1 MSLQGVQYAGEYEV
15 SHIRLISSSGTT
27 LPIEG
32 AVVQLD
38 FMEDIFTNSIFG
50 AISVVDTNDLVHNMP
65 IVGQEF
71 LDIKIKTPTLND
83 EIDNIFSVIKI
94 NKYSDV
100 NQGAKLFELHFTSL
114 EFVRNNRIRVSKSFT
129 GTTSEIV
136 QDLLENEQF
145 IGTKKNIN
153 IEETIGI
160 KKVVSPNLN
169 PYRLIRNLTS
179 ESIAK
184 NSGSPHFL
192 FYETLKGINFR
203 TVQNLYDEESS
214 GTFDAGVSAARDINF
229 TKVIDDMRRVISQDA
244 GGYNDMMQ
252 NIKSGVMGS
261 SLIMHDIYNKNYQK
275 YDYKYFQNFGDFGR
289 IDENPIYNEVLI
301 DDFNNTVGDFPEGKI
316 YVHPTSTTTDFLDAQ
331 HYDTSS
337 QQYAYTSNKTQNTL
351 QYRRSKYMELMG
363 GVSLTL
369 EVNGHTALEA
379 GQMVDF
385 FRDSTGKKIDDGIDK
400 YFSGR
405 FLISSLRHTFSNNF
419 KKHEI
424 TMLIVKDSFPSSIP
438 VRSSAKPPRQ
448 RRGFTTN
455 LTTRG

>member
-1 MSLQGVQYAGEYEV
+1 MSLPGVQYAGEYEV

-153 IEETIGI
+153 IEETVGI

-275 YDYKYFQNFGDFGR
+275 YDYKYFENFDDFGR
-289 IDENPIYNEVLI
+289 IDENPIYNEVPI

-316 YVHPTSTTTDFLDAQ
+316 YVHPTSTTTDFIDAQ

>member
-71 LDIKIKTPTLND
+71 LDIKIITPTLND
-83 EIDNIFSVIKI
+83 EINNIFSVIKI

-114 EFVRNNRIRVSKSFT
+114 EFIRNNRIRVSKSFT

-203 TVQNLYDEESS
+203 TVQSLYEEESS

-275 YDYKYFQNFGDFGR
+275 YDYKYFENFDDFGR
-289 IDENPIYNEVLI
+289 IDENPIYNEVPI

-316 YVHPTSTTTDFLDAQ
+316 YVHPTSTTTDFIDAQ

-337 QQYAYTSNKTQNTL
+337 QQYTYTSNKTQNTL

>member
-1 MSLQGVQYAGEYEV
+1 MSKPGIQFAGEYEV
-15 SHIRLISSSGTT
+15 SHIKLISSSGTT
-27 LPIEG
+27 LSIEG
-32 AVVQLD
+32 VVVQLD
-38 FMEDIFTNSIFG
+38 FIEDIFSNAIFG
-50 AISVVDTNDLVHNMP
+50 AISVIDTNDLVHNMP

-71 LDIKIKTPTLND
+71 LDIKIKTPSLND
-83 EIDNIFSVIKI
+83 EIDNIFSIFKI

-114 EFVRNNRIRVSKSFT
+114 EFIRNNRIRVSKSFT

-203 TVQNLYDEESS
+203 TVQSLYEEESS

-275 YDYKYFQNFGDFGR
+275 YDYKYFENFDDFGR
-289 IDENPIYNEVLI
+289 IDENPIYNEVPI

-316 YVHPTSTTTDFLDAQ
+316 YVHPTSTTTDFIDAQ

-337 QQYAYTSNKTQNTL
+337 QQYTYTSNKTQNTL

>member
-1 MSLQGVQYAGEYEV
+1 MSKPGIQFAGEYEV
-15 SHIRLISSSGTT
+15 SHIKLISSSGTT
-27 LPIEG
+27 LSIEG
-32 AVVQLD
+32 VVVQLD
-38 FMEDIFTNSIFG
+38 FIEDIFSNAIFG
-50 AISVVDTNDLVHNMP
+50 AISVIDTNDLVHNMP

-71 LDIKIKTPTLND
+71 LDIKIKTPSLND
-83 EIDNIFSVIKI
+83 EIDNIFSIFKI

-114 EFVRNNRIRVSKSFT
+114 EFIRNNRIRVSKSFT

-184 NSGSPHFL
+184 KSGSPHFL

-244 GGYNDMMQ
+244 GSYNDMMQ
-252 NIKSGVMGS
+252 NIKSGIMGS

-275 YDYKYFQNFGDFGR
+275 YDYKYFENFGDFGR
-289 IDENPIYNEVLI
+289 IDENPIYNEVPI

-316 YVHPTSTTTDFLDAQ
+316 YVHPTSTTTDFIDAQ

-337 QQYAYTSNKTQNTL
+337 QQYTYTSNKTQNTL

>member
-83 EIDNIFSVIKI
+83 EIDNVFSVIKI

-203 TVQNLYDEESS
+203 TVQSLYEEESS

-275 YDYKYFQNFGDFGR
+275 YDYSYFNNFDDFGR
-289 IDENPIYNEVLI
+289 IDKNPIYNEVPI

-316 YVHPTSTTTDFLDAQ
+316 YVHPTSTTTDFIDAQ

-448 RRGFTTN
+448 KRGFTTN

>member
-1 MSLQGVQYAGEYEV
+1 MSLPGVQYAGEYEV

-71 LDIKIKTPTLND
+71 LDIKIITPTLND
-83 EIDNIFSVIKI
+83 EINNIFSVIKI

-136 QDLLENEQF
+136 QELLENEQF
-145 IGTKKNIN
+145 IGTKKNVN
-153 IEETIGI
+153 IEETVGI

-203 TVQNLYDEESS
+203 TVQSLYDEESS

-275 YDYKYFQNFGDFGR
+275 YDYKYFENFDDFGR
-289 IDENPIYNEVLI
+289 IDENPIYNEVPI

-316 YVHPTSTTTDFLDAQ
+316 YVHPTSTTTDFIDAQ

-337 QQYAYTSNKTQNTL
+337 QQYTYTSNKTQNTL